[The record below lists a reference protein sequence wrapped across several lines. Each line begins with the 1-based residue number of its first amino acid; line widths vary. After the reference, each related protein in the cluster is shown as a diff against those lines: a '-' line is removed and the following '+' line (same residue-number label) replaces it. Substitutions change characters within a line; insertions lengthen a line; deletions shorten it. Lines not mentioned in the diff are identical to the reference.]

1 MSDYA
6 EQLLFKLECQRP
18 QCGKTFHEVITQLG
32 NRNFIP
38 CPACRKPVDLRP
50 HKEAIN
56 SLIDFAA
63 ELDKS
68 SSKAKAEG

>member
-18 QCGKTFHEVITQLG
+18 QCGKIFHEVITKLG
-32 NRNFIP
+32 NRNFID

-50 HKEAIN
+50 HKVAIHN
-56 SLIDFAA
+56 LIDFAG
-63 ELDKS
+63 ELHKQPTKITTED
-68 SSKAKAEG
+68 